1 MCVDGEVCRRYDG
14 CECLHQEVCGVTTQ
28 IITTTDKHVA
38 NNTISIA
45 GSVSGIVLVIIL
57 AGIVVLIL
65 VIRKRNS
72 NMVPFGTDFIPDDS
86 TVYSMICKYLEV
98 SGIHAYPNHSV
109 CHTIVT
115 ICDKTMVT
123 HSFASQDRKLLHF
136 IFDLTQIIGGL
147 PIIFNS
153 Y

>member
-1 MCVDGEVCRRYDG
+1 MCLLTGCRDGFYGADCSLLCMCVDGEVCRRYDG

-38 NNTISIA
+38 NNTILIA

-72 NMVPFGTDFIPDDS
+72 LRVPLGTDFIPDDI
-86 TVYSMICKYLEV
+86 TVYSMIDKYLEV
-98 SGIHAYPNHSV
+98 NCIYSIPKILFG
-109 CHTIVT
+109 
-115 ICDKTMVT
+115 
-123 HSFASQDRKLLHF
+123 KLYLHCVINILNNIAF
-136 IFDLTQIIGGL
+136 
-147 PIIFNS
+147 
-153 Y
+153 